1 MHPKYP
7 TLEAFVA
14 SRTPGTCECYGEDGD
29 IVLRSVLNYGEDMCC
44 IQILEDGSYYLHLER
59 DEHTGSLETLE
70 PILYA
75 WFLSEF

>member
-1 MHPKYP
+1 MNPKYP

-14 SRTPGTCECYGEDGD
+14 SRTIGVCECYNEDGD
-29 IVLRSVLNYGEDMCC
+29 IVLRNVLNYGNGMCC

-70 PILYA
+70 PILFRWY
-75 WFLSEF
+75 FSEF